1 VLADNFVG
9 ESCMPPVFNRTFHVR
24 YYECDPYGH
33 VNNANY
39 LRYATQAAVEAS
51 ADVGYDAARYA
62 ELGTMWFI
70 REAGLEFL
78 RPVKSGDVLNAK
90 TWVSDF
96 RRVRS
101 RRECELT
108 LAQTGET
115 AATVYTDWVYLDV
128 RTQQPARIPDSMSAA
143 FLPESTPP
151 ASRREPFPEPPSPP
165 PGAFTTQRRVRW
177 HHLDTAGHMNSAAYL
192 GLTEDVGMEAAEHV
206 GWPMQRALAQGF
218 VLFFRAYR
226 IEFLRPAFMDEALTC
241 TTYLSDVRRSSS
253 VRHHL
258 IHRGDQLIARARVLV
273 VMVNPETGRLVQT
286 PPEMRRDFSGQM
298 VAGETH

>member
-1 VLADNFVG
+1 
-9 ESCMPPVFNRTFHVR
+9 MPHVFQRTFRVR

-51 ADVGYDAARYA
+51 ADAGYDSAQYAA
-62 ELGTMWFI
+62 LGTMWFI
-70 REAGLEFL
+70 REAGLQFL
-78 RPVKSGDVLNAK
+78 RPARSGEVLNAK

-108 LAQTGET
+108 LAGTGEV
-115 AATVYTDWVYLDV
+115 AATIYTDWVYLDAQ
-128 RTQQPARIPDSMSAA
+128 TQQPARIPGQLIAA
-143 FLPESTPP
+143 LHPEGAPP
-151 ASRREPFPEPPSPP
+151 APKRDPFPEPPPPP

-192 GLTEDVGMEAAEHV
+192 TLTEDVGMEAAAHV

-218 VLFFRAYR
+218 VLFYRAYR

-258 IHRGDQLIARARVLV
+258 IYRDAALIARARVLV
-273 VMVNPETGRLVQT
+273 VLVNPETRRLVQT
-286 PPEMRRDFSGQM
+286 PPEMRRDFAGQM
-298 VAGETH
+298 AAMP